1 MHAPFKSGT
10 FRITSPFGWR
20 TLNGRR
26 DYHKG
31 IDIVGA
37 NGDTQVTAVRDGVV
51 LQSRIITNR
60 NNLTWQWGNYVSVKA
75 DDGHTHYYCHLDS
88 RAVKQGQIVK
98 AGDLIGI
105 MGNTG
110 YSFGAHTHFEVR
122 TASGRSIDAAKYLGI
137 KNADGTYTMT
147 TEKQEPK
154 PALKQNT
161 DIAVGDKVRVLNV
174 TTQGR
179 RKYGRTYIG
188 GKFVVYHDEYDV
200 LQVNGDRVVIGRGKL
215 ITAAVKAADLE
226 KRS

>member
-1 MHAPFKSGT
+1 
-10 FRITSPFGWR
+10 
-20 TLNGRR
+20 
-26 DYHKG
+26 
-31 IDIVGA
+31 
-37 NGDTQVTAVRDGVV
+37 
-51 LQSRIITNR
+51 
-60 NNLTWQWGNYVSVKA
+60 
-75 DDGHTHYYCHLDS
+75 
-88 RAVKQGQIVK
+88 
-98 AGDLIGI
+98 